1 MLDGYKMNSNID
13 NQSDYYSWAVIN
25 FGNNDFNDQRL
36 TDRCVNIA
44 EAVMTH
50 LNNFIAGLY
59 SNMSAVI
66 AAYRFLQSE
75 KTSFNSVTETHRN
88 NTFESIMQLG
98 KQAQAAGEKK
108 PIVLLVGDTSEVNFG
123 YGRKIKGAGPIGEHN
138 KGKGFVYHAN
148 LAFDYT
154 AKQILGL
161 ISAMIKNRTPR
172 PKQKNG
178 SELSS
183 YQRALIPDRESALWI
198 DSKKG
203 LKPLLDLVELVCVND
218 RGADFYEH
226 YHLLFSEGLSFVIR
240 AAQKDRV
247 IAPPENPEQRIH
259 LYEYICNQPV
269 QGEQTIEVTGQI
281 VKNKKQPYRKSPLL
295 IRFGSFL
302 LLPSAVATKSLGID
316 KQEPF
321 KVNFI
326 HIQEDSSRS
335 VDANGKPCEV
345 KEQIEWILLTNRP
358 VTSVD
363 EALEIRNMY
372 QSRWMIE
379 EYFCALKSGCGLED
393 SRLENADSLKTLCG
407 FYSVCAV
414 FLLSLKYLQNI
425 NPDTDVYKIIPKEWI
440 IVLQKKVGVKYPVK
454 TVRDFYIGVA
464 KLGGYLNR
472 KSDAPPGWKRIWNG
486 FNELLPLVEGY
497 KLAME
502 IFPEKFV

>member
-1 MLDGYKMNSNID
+1 MGNDTDKQNERS
-13 NQSDYYSWAVIN
+13 SWAAMN

-36 TDRCVNIA
+36 NRRGVNIA
-44 EAVMTH
+44 EAIMTH
-50 LNNFIAGLY
+50 PKNFVSGLY
-59 SNMSAVI
+59 MNASDSE
-66 AAYRFLQSE
+66 AAYRFLRNE

-88 NTFESIMQLG
+88 NTYQSIMQLG
-98 KQAQAAGEKK
+98 EQAQAADEKK
-108 PIVLLVGDTSEVNFG
+108 PVVLLVGDTSEVNFG
-123 YGRKIKGAGPIGEHN
+123 YGRKIKGAGPIGERN
-138 KGKGFVYHAN
+138 KGKGFIYHAN

-161 ISAMIKNRTPR
+161 ASAMIKNRTPR

-178 SELSS
+178 IALSS
-183 YQRALIPDRESALWI
+183 YQRAQIPDRETALWI

-203 LKPLLDLVELVCVND
+203 LKPLLDSVELVCVND

-226 YHLLFSEGLSFVIR
+226 YHLLYSEGFSFVIR

-259 LYEYICNQPV
+259 LYEYICSQPV

-302 LLPSAVATKSLGID
+302 LLPSVISSKSLGKD
-316 KQEPF
+316 KQESF
-321 KVNFI
+321 KINFV
-326 HIQEDSSRS
+326 HVQEDSNRS
-335 VDANGKPCEV
+335 VDVNGKPCEV
-345 KEQIEWILLTNRP
+345 KEAVEWILLTNRP

-372 QSRWMIE
+372 QCRWMIE

-393 SRLENADSLKTLCG
+393 SQLQNADSLKTLCG

-414 FLLSLKYLQNI
+414 FILSLKYLQNY
-425 NPDTDVYKIIPKEWI
+425 NPETDVYTILPKEWI
-440 IVLQKKVGVKYPVK
+440 VVLQQKAGPKFPIK
-454 TVRDFYIGVA
+454 TARDFYIGLA

-472 KSDAPPGWKRIWNG
+472 KNDAPPGWKRIWNG
-486 FNELLPLVEGY
+486 FSGFLPLVEGY
-497 KLAME
+497 KLAMDL
-502 IFPEKFV
+502 FPEKIISK